1 MFRSVATVLSLAAAL
16 AVLPG
21 PETAGTAEARE
32 LNQRQ
37 TIDAGHNAQIQR
49 TIARMR
55 RQGAV
60 IERDAVSAGCG
71 SQRVGTVTVEGRA
84 PREVTTVVLGD
95 VINYVGAGG
104 C

>member
-1 MFRSVATVLSLAAAL
+1 MFRSATIALALAAILVAL
-16 AVLPG
+16 PDG
-21 PETAGTAEARE
+21 PDGSAQARE

-60 IERDAVSAGCG
+60 IERDATSAGCG

>member
-1 MFRSVATVLSLAAAL
+1 MFAKTLIAAAAL
-16 AVLPG
+16 AATVVG
-21 PETAGTAEARE
+21 VSAGGADAEARE

-60 IERDAVSAGCG
+60 IEDNVSGGCG
-71 SQRVGTVTVEGRA
+71 GQSVGTVTVEGRA
-84 PREVTTVVLGD
+84 PREVNTVVLGN